1 MNGFPSSS
9 RSSKQRARGAAVV
22 RMAITSEG
30 YKQLIQLARML
41 IARQPTAAAAAAL
54 LLVFAGMLR
63 IKEINDELLRVS
75 QSS

>member
-1 MNGFPSSS
+1 
-9 RSSKQRARGAAVV
+9 
-22 RMAITSEG
+22 MAITSEG